1 MISDYLKIQSSEVIK
16 LANKHPRVNIL
27 FPACG
32 VGGHC
37 IAVDPYFILSDYNEE
52 AKLIKTA
59 RQVNNFKPLWCV
71 ERINNQRLK
80 FKIEIALAGIDKK
93 DVDIEL
99 CDGVLTIKHDGPK
112 EDNSAEEALH
122 KGIAKRAFKLKFTLA
137 EDLEVLGAAIK
148 NGLLTVNLERV
159 VPDHKKPRVIEV
171 K

>member
-1 MISDYLKIQSSEVIK
+1 MLINFTDPMFS
-16 LANKHPRVNIL
+16 NRVL
-27 FPACG
+27 GFETL
-32 VGGHC
+32 
-37 IAVDPYFILSDYNEE
+37 VDRL
-52 AKLIKTA
+52 
-59 RQVNNFKPLWCV
+59 
-71 ERINNQRLK
+71 ERISNESQSGYPPYNIFKDGLK

-148 NGLLTVNLERV
+148 NGLLTVNLESCLLYTS
-159 VPDHKKPRVIEV
+159 PSPRDLD
-171 K
+171 

>member
-1 MISDYLKIQSSEVIK
+1 MLINFTDPMFS
-16 LANKHPRVNIL
+16 NRVLGFENL
-27 FPACG
+27 
-32 VGGHC
+32 
-37 IAVDPYFILSDYNEE
+37 VDRL
-52 AKLIKTA
+52 
-59 RQVNNFKPLWCV
+59 
-71 ERINNQRLK
+71 ERISNESQSGYPPYNIFKDGLK

-137 EDLEVLGAAIK
+137 EDLEVLSAAIK

>member
-1 MISDYLKIQSSEVIK
+1 MLINFTDPMFS
-16 LANKHPRVNIL
+16 NRVL
-27 FPACG
+27 GFETL
-32 VGGHC
+32 
-37 IAVDPYFILSDYNEE
+37 VDRL
-52 AKLIKTA
+52 
-59 RQVNNFKPLWCV
+59 
-71 ERINNQRLK
+71 ERISNESQSGYPPYNIFKDGLK
-80 FKIEIALAGIDKK
+80 FKIEIALAGIYKK

-112 EDNSAEEALH
+112 EDDSAEEALH

>member
-1 MISDYLKIQSSEVIK
+1 MLINFTDPMFS
-16 LANKHPRVNIL
+16 NRVL
-27 FPACG
+27 GFETL
-32 VGGHC
+32 
-37 IAVDPYFILSDYNEE
+37 VDRL
-52 AKLIKTA
+52 
-59 RQVNNFKPLWCV
+59 
-71 ERINNQRLK
+71 ERISNESQSGYPPYNIFKDGLN

-112 EDNSAEEALH
+112 EDDSAQEALH

>member
-1 MISDYLKIQSSEVIK
+1 MLINFTDPMFS
-16 LANKHPRVNIL
+16 NRVL
-27 FPACG
+27 GFETL
-32 VGGHC
+32 
-37 IAVDPYFILSDYNEE
+37 VDRL
-52 AKLIKTA
+52 
-59 RQVNNFKPLWCV
+59 
-71 ERINNQRLK
+71 ERISNESQSGYPPYNIFKDGLK

-159 VPDHKKPRVIEV
+159 VPDHKKPRVMEV

>member
-1 MISDYLKIQSSEVIK
+1 MLINFTDPMFS
-16 LANKHPRVNIL
+16 NRVL
-27 FPACG
+27 GFETL
-32 VGGHC
+32 
-37 IAVDPYFILSDYNEE
+37 VDRL
-52 AKLIKTA
+52 
-59 RQVNNFKPLWCV
+59 
-71 ERINNQRLK
+71 ERISNESQSGYPPYNIFKDGLK

-112 EDNSAEEALH
+112 EDDSAEEALH

-159 VPDHKKPRVIEV
+159 VPDHTKPRVIEV

>member
-1 MISDYLKIQSSEVIK
+1 MLINFTDPMFS
-16 LANKHPRVNIL
+16 NRVLGFENL
-27 FPACG
+27 
-32 VGGHC
+32 
-37 IAVDPYFILSDYNEE
+37 VDRL
-52 AKLIKTA
+52 
-59 RQVNNFKPLWCV
+59 
-71 ERINNQRLK
+71 ERISNESQSGYPPYNIFKDGLK

-112 EDNSAEEALH
+112 EDDSAEEALH

>member
-1 MISDYLKIQSSEVIK
+1 MFS
-16 LANKHPRVNIL
+16 NRVL
-27 FPACG
+27 GFETL
-32 VGGHC
+32 
-37 IAVDPYFILSDYNEE
+37 VDRL
-52 AKLIKTA
+52 
-59 RQVNNFKPLWCV
+59 
-71 ERINNQRLK
+71 ERISNESQSGYPPYNIFKDGLK

-159 VPDHKKPRVIEV
+159 VPDHKEPRVIEV

>member
-1 MISDYLKIQSSEVIK
+1 MLINFTDPMFS
-16 LANKHPRVNIL
+16 NRVL
-27 FPACG
+27 GFEML
-32 VGGHC
+32 
-37 IAVDPYFILSDYNEE
+37 VDRL
-52 AKLIKTA
+52 
-59 RQVNNFKPLWCV
+59 
-71 ERINNQRLK
+71 ERISNESQSGYPPYNIFKDGLK

>member
-1 MISDYLKIQSSEVIK
+1 MLINFTDPMFS
-16 LANKHPRVNIL
+16 NRVL
-27 FPACG
+27 GFETL
-32 VGGHC
+32 
-37 IAVDPYFILSDYNEE
+37 VDRL
-52 AKLIKTA
+52 
-59 RQVNNFKPLWCV
+59 
-71 ERINNQRLK
+71 ERISNESQSGYPPYNIFKDGLK

-171 K
+171 KYLRGGKTPFTL

>member
-1 MISDYLKIQSSEVIK
+1 MLINFTDPMFS
-16 LANKHPRVNIL
+16 NRVLGFENL
-27 FPACG
+27 
-32 VGGHC
+32 
-37 IAVDPYFILSDYNEE
+37 VDRL
-52 AKLIKTA
+52 
-59 RQVNNFKPLWCV
+59 
-71 ERINNQRLK
+71 ERISNESQSGYPPYNIFKDGLK

-99 CDGVLTIKHDGPK
+99 CDGMLTIKHDGPK

>member
-1 MISDYLKIQSSEVIK
+1 MLINFTDPMFS
-16 LANKHPRVNIL
+16 NRVL
-27 FPACG
+27 GFETL
-32 VGGHC
+32 
-37 IAVDPYFILSDYNEE
+37 VDRL
-52 AKLIKTA
+52 
-59 RQVNNFKPLWCV
+59 
-71 ERINNQRLK
+71 ERISNESQSGYPPYNIFKDGLK

-99 CDGVLTIKHDGPK
+99 CDGMLTIKHDGPK

>member
-1 MISDYLKIQSSEVIK
+1 MLINFTDPMFS
-16 LANKHPRVNIL
+16 NRVL
-27 FPACG
+27 GFETL
-32 VGGHC
+32 
-37 IAVDPYFILSDYNEE
+37 VDRL
-52 AKLIKTA
+52 
-59 RQVNNFKPLWCV
+59 
-71 ERINNQRLK
+71 ERISNESQSGYPPYNIFKDGLK

-159 VPDHKKPRVIEV
+159 VPDHKEPRVIEV

>member
-1 MISDYLKIQSSEVIK
+1 MLINFTDPMFS
-16 LANKHPRVNIL
+16 NRVL
-27 FPACG
+27 GFETLL
-32 VGGHC
+32 
-37 IAVDPYFILSDYNEE
+37 DRL
-52 AKLIKTA
+52 
-59 RQVNNFKPLWCV
+59 
-71 ERINNQRLK
+71 ERISNESQSGYPPYNIFKDGLK

-112 EDNSAEEALH
+112 EDDSAEEALH

>member
-1 MISDYLKIQSSEVIK
+1 MLINFTDPMFS
-16 LANKHPRVNIL
+16 NRVL
-27 FPACG
+27 GFETL
-32 VGGHC
+32 
-37 IAVDPYFILSDYNEE
+37 VDRL
-52 AKLIKTA
+52 
-59 RQVNNFKPLWCV
+59 
-71 ERINNQRLK
+71 ERISNESQSGYPPYNIFKDGLK

-122 KGIAKRAFKLKFTLA
+122 IGIAKRAFKLKFTLA

>member
-1 MISDYLKIQSSEVIK
+1 M
-16 LANKHPRVNIL
+16 
-27 FPACG
+27 
-32 VGGHC
+32 
-37 IAVDPYFILSDYNEE
+37 LS
-52 AKLIKTA
+52 
-59 RQVNNFKPLWCV
+59 
-71 ERINNQRLK
+71 
-80 FKIEIALAGIDKK
+80 
-93 DVDIEL
+93 
-99 CDGVLTIKHDGPK
+99 IKHDGPK

>member
-1 MISDYLKIQSSEVIK
+1 MLINFTDPMFS
-16 LANKHPRVNIL
+16 NRVL
-27 FPACG
+27 GFETL
-32 VGGHC
+32 
-37 IAVDPYFILSDYNEE
+37 VDRL
-52 AKLIKTA
+52 
-59 RQVNNFKPLWCV
+59 
-71 ERINNQRLK
+71 ERISNESQSGYPPYNIFKDGLK

-112 EDNSAEEALH
+112 EDNSAKEALH

>member
-1 MISDYLKIQSSEVIK
+1 MLINFTDPMFS
-16 LANKHPRVNIL
+16 NRVL
-27 FPACG
+27 GFETL
-32 VGGHC
+32 
-37 IAVDPYFILSDYNEE
+37 VDRL
-52 AKLIKTA
+52 
-59 RQVNNFKPLWCV
+59 
-71 ERINNQRLK
+71 ERISNESQSGYPPYNIFKDGLK

-112 EDNSAEEALH
+112 EDDSVEEALH

>member
-1 MISDYLKIQSSEVIK
+1 MLINFTDPMFS
-16 LANKHPRVNIL
+16 NRVL
-27 FPACG
+27 GFETL
-32 VGGHC
+32 
-37 IAVDPYFILSDYNEE
+37 VDRL
-52 AKLIKTA
+52 
-59 RQVNNFKPLWCV
+59 
-71 ERINNQRLK
+71 ERISNESQSGYPPYNIFKDGLK
-80 FKIEIALAGIDKK
+80 FMIEIALAGIDLK

>member
-1 MISDYLKIQSSEVIK
+1 MLINFTDPMFS
-16 LANKHPRVNIL
+16 NRVL
-27 FPACG
+27 GFETL
-32 VGGHC
+32 
-37 IAVDPYFILSDYNEE
+37 VDRL
-52 AKLIKTA
+52 
-59 RQVNNFKPLWCV
+59 
-71 ERINNQRLK
+71 ERISNESQSGYPPYNIFKDGLK

-93 DVDIEL
+93 DVDIER

>member
-1 MISDYLKIQSSEVIK
+1 MLINFTDPMFS
-16 LANKHPRVNIL
+16 NRVL
-27 FPACG
+27 GFETL
-32 VGGHC
+32 
-37 IAVDPYFILSDYNEE
+37 VDRL
-52 AKLIKTA
+52 
-59 RQVNNFKPLWCV
+59 
-71 ERINNQRLK
+71 ERISNESQSGYPPYNIFKDGLK
-80 FKIEIALAGIDKK
+80 FKIEIALAGIDKN

>member
-1 MISDYLKIQSSEVIK
+1 MLINFTDPMFS
-16 LANKHPRVNIL
+16 NRVL
-27 FPACG
+27 GFETL
-32 VGGHC
+32 
-37 IAVDPYFILSDYNEE
+37 VDRL
-52 AKLIKTA
+52 
-59 RQVNNFKPLWCV
+59 
-71 ERINNQRLK
+71 ERISNESQSGYPPYNIFKDGLK
-80 FKIEIALAGIDKK
+80 FEIEIALAGIDKK

>member
-1 MISDYLKIQSSEVIK
+1 MLINFTDPMFS
-16 LANKHPRVNIL
+16 NRVL
-27 FPACG
+27 GFETL
-32 VGGHC
+32 
-37 IAVDPYFILSDYNEE
+37 VDRL
-52 AKLIKTA
+52 
-59 RQVNNFKPLWCV
+59 
-71 ERINNQRLK
+71 ERISNESQSGYPPYNIFKDGLK

-159 VPDHKKPRVIEV
+159 VPDHKKTRVIEV

>member
-1 MISDYLKIQSSEVIK
+1 MLINFTDPMFS
-16 LANKHPRVNIL
+16 NRVL
-27 FPACG
+27 GFETL
-32 VGGHC
+32 
-37 IAVDPYFILSDYNEE
+37 VDRL
-52 AKLIKTA
+52 
-59 RQVNNFKPLWCV
+59 
-71 ERINNQRLK
+71 ERISNESQSGYPPYNIFKDGLK

-99 CDGVLTIKHDGPK
+99 CDGVLTIKHDGPQ
-112 EDNSAEEALH
+112 EDDSAEEALH

>member
-1 MISDYLKIQSSEVIK
+1 MLINFTDPMFS
-16 LANKHPRVNIL
+16 NRVL
-27 FPACG
+27 GFETL
-32 VGGHC
+32 
-37 IAVDPYFILSDYNEE
+37 VDRL
-52 AKLIKTA
+52 
-59 RQVNNFKPLWCV
+59 
-71 ERINNQRLK
+71 ERISNESQSGYPPYNIFKDGLK

-112 EDNSAEEALH
+112 EDNSAEEAMH

>member
-1 MISDYLKIQSSEVIK
+1 MLINFTDPMFS
-16 LANKHPRVNIL
+16 NRVLGFENL
-27 FPACG
+27 
-32 VGGHC
+32 
-37 IAVDPYFILSDYNEE
+37 
-52 AKLIKTA
+52 
-59 RQVNNFKPLWCV
+59 VNRL
-71 ERINNQRLK
+71 ERISNESQSGYPPYNIFKDGLK

-99 CDGVLTIKHDGPK
+99 CDGVLSIKHDGPK

>member
-1 MISDYLKIQSSEVIK
+1 MLINFTDPMFS
-16 LANKHPRVNIL
+16 NRVL
-27 FPACG
+27 GFETL
-32 VGGHC
+32 
-37 IAVDPYFILSDYNEE
+37 VDRL
-52 AKLIKTA
+52 
-59 RQVNNFKPLWCV
+59 
-71 ERINNQRLK
+71 ERISNESQSGYPPYNIFKDGLK

-99 CDGVLTIKHDGPK
+99 CDGVLTIQHDGPK